1 MAIDSEKQD
10 GRALEGRVARLN
22 AAVIGL
28 GVLWLLTVAW
38 VVFNRPG
45 VPPVVS
51 VERLEIREP
60 DGSLAFALASSTHP
74 TAGTM
79 DGEVLLADQIEE
91 RRFPHFIYF
100 DGRGDEVGGLMLRTV
115 DGPDGPNIS
124 RFLTFDGYKH
134 QETITLGHHEG
145 PAGGRSGLTVIDHEP
160 GATLIGG
167 LAELGVEPG
176 ATRAELQAAIEAI
189 PAEERD
195 ERLRD
200 LRGTTRVELGKTR
213 EGSAALV
220 LHDDAGRP
228 RIVLEAPAT
237 GDASLQVLDENGE
250 TVLRLPR

>member
-1 MAIDSEKQD
+1 
-10 GRALEGRVARLN
+10 
-22 AAVIGL
+22 
-28 GVLWLLTVAW
+28 
-38 VVFNRPG
+38 
-45 VPPVVS
+45 
-51 VERLEIREP
+51 
-60 DGSLAFALASSTHP
+60 
-74 TAGTM
+74 
-79 DGEVLLADQIEE
+79 
-91 RRFPHFIYF
+91 
-100 DGRGDEVGGLMLRTV
+100 
-115 DGPDGPNIS
+115 
-124 RFLTFDGYKH
+124 
-134 QETITLGHHEG
+134 
-145 PAGGRSGLTVIDHEP
+145 VIDHEP